1 MKNATLKCIPI
12 LRKIFFFFLKIFS
25 IKGVQQLG
33 MQGGINTHIHY
44 HIMQKQQFYIEDQ
57 NLKSKIL
64 NLLKK
69 T

>member
-1 MKNATLKCIPI
+1 MYSYIKEDL
-12 LRKIFFFFLKIFS
+12 FFFLKIFS

-33 MQGGINTHIHY
+33 MQGGMNTHIHY